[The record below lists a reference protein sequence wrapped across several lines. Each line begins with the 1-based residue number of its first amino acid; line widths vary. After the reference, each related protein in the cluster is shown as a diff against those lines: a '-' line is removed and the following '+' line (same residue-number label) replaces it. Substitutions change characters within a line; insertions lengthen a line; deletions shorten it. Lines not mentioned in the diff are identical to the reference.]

1 MRAALGLKAR
11 TGRAILVAVGLK
23 GTEFQLI
30 ERAEVKL
37 LPDGAFAPYH
47 AVEGLE
53 TEDARNSLK
62 RNIAAAH
69 RLAEAAIRNAVE
81 RITNAGHEVRECGVL
96 VGSGMPDWTTDEI
109 LAAHVR
115 MHKAEGEL
123 FRNVLVESAAA
134 IKLEVT
140 TLPHKSPF
148 DAAVT
153 TLGITR
159 TRLDALITALGA
171 QAGPPWGQ
179 HQKEAAV
186 AAIVALGRPHRG
198 SDENSKA

>member
-1 MRAALGLKAR
+1 MRVALGLKAR
-11 TGRAILVAVGLK
+11 TGRAILVIVGLE
-23 GTEFQLI
+23 GTEFQFI
-30 ERAEVKL
+30 ERADLKL

-47 AVEGLE
+47 AVEGLKP
-53 TEDARNSLK
+53 EDARKSLK
-62 RNIAAAH
+62 SSLAAAH
-69 RLAEAAIRNAVE
+69 RLAEDAIRDAVQ

-96 VGSGMPDWTTDEI
+96 VGSGIPDWTTDEI

-123 FRNVLVESAAA
+123 FRNVLVEGAAA
-134 IKLEVT
+134 MKLKVT
-140 TLPHKSPF
+140 TLPQKSPF

-159 TRLDALITALGA
+159 TRLDALITALGK
-171 QAGPPWGQ
+171 QAAPPWGQ

-186 AAIVALGRPHRG
+186 AAIVALGRPQPVNRR
-198 SDENSKA
+198 

>member
-1 MRAALGLKAR
+1 MRVALGLKAR
-11 TGRAILVAVGLK
+11 TGRAILVIVGVN
-23 GTEFQLI
+23 GADFQVI
-30 ERAEVKL
+30 ERAELKL

-47 AVEGLE
+47 AIEGLKPE
-53 TEDARNSLK
+53 AARKSLNSS
-62 RNIAAAH
+62 IASAH
-69 RLAEAAIRNAVE
+69 RLAEVGMRNAVE
-81 RITNAGHEVRECGVL
+81 RIKNAGHEERGCCVL

-109 LAAHVR
+109 LAAHFR

-123 FRNVLVESAAA
+123 FRKVLVESAAA
-134 IKLEVT
+134 IELKVT

-159 TRLDALITALGA
+159 PQLDALVTALGK

-186 AAIVALGRPHRG
+186 AAIVALQG
-198 SDENSKA
+198 

>member
-1 MRAALGLKAR
+1 MRVGLGLKAR

-23 GTEFQLI
+23 GSEFQFI
-30 ERAEVKL
+30 ERAELKL

-47 AVEGLE
+47 AAEGLE
-53 TEDARNSLK
+53 PEDARKSVK
-62 RNIAAAH
+62 SSIAAAH
-69 RLAEAAIRNAVE
+69 RLAEAAIRSAVE
-81 RITNAGHEVRECGVL
+81 RITKAGHEARQCGVL
-96 VGSGMPDWTTDEI
+96 VGSGMPNWTTEEI

-123 FRNVLVESAAA
+123 FRKVLVAGAAA
-134 IKLEVT
+134 MELEVT
-140 TLPHKSPF
+140 TLPHRSPF

-159 TRLDALITALGA
+159 TRLDALNTALGK

-186 AAIVALGRPHRG
+186 AAIVALGAPNRRR
-198 SDENSKA
+198 